1 MFVGPSGCGKTTS
14 LKMINRLIEPTS
26 GTIHIGDKD
35 ISGQSADELRRH
47 IGYVIQGGSL
57 FPHMTVAKN
66 IAIVPEDARLGRRT
80 ASTSASTS
88 CSSWSVSTR
97 AKYRDRY
104 PRELSGGQQ
113 QRVGVARGLAADPP
127 VILMDEPFGAV
138 DPITR
143 QRLQD
148 ELLSIQRELRKTIVC
163 VTHDIDEAIKLG
175 DRILILQEGAQVA
188 QYDTPEA
195 ILASPAND
203 FVADFVGA
211 GSSLKQL
218 SLSRISEVELRH
230 PTTATIGER
239 TAEVKARAEA
249 NGDRAVVVLDD
260 QERPTA
266 WPWLRQLKGETIHA
280 GEEDLINLDHRA
292 TLNDALDTMLTNSH
306 GGAVVTGDRDRYL
319 GVVDFASVTDF
330 MRIQQ
335 EKLEAEAGADVHAE
349 SDPQHEHVAEITG
362 DEGPT
367 DDVESAQTA
376 TAAMD
381 TPTTG
386 ERLAA
391 SDRPHQRRDRDRAV
405 RDPGDRVRRVRHL
418 RDLARHGHARLGGGE
433 RAGLVD
439 DLAADLGAREA
450 HLRLGVLRG
459 GDRGAARGAAD
470 PGPGQGERRPSWS
483 ASPTSARPPRR
494 SA

>member
-1 MFVGPSGCGKTTS
+1 MTATDTYTEGSRSEISGAEIRLENVTKKYAGQQAAAVDGLSLVIPAGEIVMFVGPSGCGKTTS

-26 GTIHIGDKD
+26 GSIHIGDND
-35 ISGQSADELRRH
+35 ISGQSADQLRRH

-66 IAIVPEDARLGRRT
+66 IAIVPKMLGWEQSRIEQRVDELLEL
-80 ASTSASTS
+80 
-88 CSSWSVSTR
+88 VSLDPG
-97 AKYRDRY
+97 KYRDRY

-127 VILMDEPFGAV
+127 AILMDEPFGAV

-195 ILASPAND
+195 ILANPAND

-218 SLSRISEVELRH
+218 SLSRVSEVELRH
-230 PTTATIGER
+230 PTTAKIGDR
-239 TAEVKARAEA
+239 TAEARSRAEA
-249 NGDRAVVVLDD
+249 NGDRAVIVLDD

-280 GEEDLINLDHRA
+280 GEEDLINIDHRA

-306 GGAVVTGDRDRYL
+306 GGAVVTGDRDRYI
-319 GVVDFASVTDF
+319 GVVDFAAVTDF
-330 MRIQQ
+330 MRVQQ
-335 EKLEAEAGADVHAE
+335 ERLESASTSEVTAG
-349 SDPQHEHVAEITG
+349 SNPQDEHVEEVTA
-362 DEGPT
+362 
-367 DDVESAQTA
+367 DDGS
-376 TAAMD
+376 
-381 TPTTG
+381 
-386 ERLAA
+386 
-391 SDRPHQRRDRDRAV
+391 
-405 RDPGDRVRRVRHL
+405 
-418 RDLARHGHARLGGGE
+418 
-433 RAGLVD
+433 
-439 DLAADLGAREA
+439 
-450 HLRLGVLRG
+450 GVF
-459 GDRGAARGAAD
+459 
-470 PGPGQGERRPSWS
+470 
-483 ASPTSARPPRR
+483 
-494 SA
+494 